1 MIGLSD
7 QFVGEMGKHIIMNVF
22 WKKQE
27 LVDGIIINVENVL
40 IAMME
45 GGIPEDVFQNVVVHV
60 AARIEILEVAVVDVK
75 ILKLHMSYEWTNDTP
90 IDVK

>member
-1 MIGLSD
+1 M
-7 QFVGEMGKHIIMNVF
+7 EKHIIMNVF

-60 AARIEILEVAVVDVK
+60 VARIEILEDAVVDVK
-75 ILKLHMSYEWTNDTP
+75 ILKLHMSYEWTIATP
-90 IDVK
+90 IDVKYLRILSN